1 MWCNALAAMF
11 FPLSKILGFF
21 AIPSNLVIS
30 IGLLGLLLL
39 PTRFARAGRAL
50 AFASLIVL
58 AIFGLSPVGN
68 ALMIPL
74 EDRFPRWDAARGA
87 PDGIIVLGGA
97 ISPDVSAAR
106 DEVALNEAAER
117 LTVAAELARR
127 HPAVRIV
134 FSGGSGALIYDEGAE
149 APFALRLLED
159 LGIPRA
165 RILLEDRSRN
175 TVENAIFS
183 KALIQ
188 PKPGERWVLVTSAH
202 HLPRAIGVFRKMGFP
217 VEPYPV
223 DWRTRGAADA
233 LRPFATLGD
242 GLRRSDTA
250 VREWVGLA
258 VYWLTGRSSALFPGP
273 TPEGR

>member
-21 AIPSNLVIS
+21 ASPSNLVIS

-39 PTRFARAGRAL
+39 PTRFARAGRAF

-58 AIFGLSPVGN
+58 AILGLSPVGN

-127 HPAVRIV
+127 YPAVRIV

-188 PKPGERWVLVTSAH
+188 PKPGERWLLLTSAH